1 MNRQKYIALMM
12 VAGLTLG
19 GITGVAHADEQTDLL
34 LGKANASIAA
44 ASVAVDEV
52 RSVIETGK
60 QQLAQIPASSELY
73 GEITQMTAEALKNW
87 KIATAALVTAK
98 ENAAK
103 ISTAPSSALAKE
115 YAVLATINSNIALSG
130 AKVVQTSLIFIDA
143 VANNKTEVFDII
155 RRAVEDS
162 LVAATKVQT
171 NYERMKAFIAKSK

>member
-1 MNRQKYIALMM
+1 MNRQKYITLMM
-12 VAGLTLG
+12 VAGLSLS
-19 GITGVAHADEQTDLL
+19 GITGVARADEQTDLL

-52 RSVIETGK
+52 RSAIEIGK
-60 QQLAQIPASSELY
+60 QQLAKIPTSSDLY
-73 GEITQMTAEALKNW
+73 GEITQMTAESLKNW
-87 KIATAALVTAK
+87 KIATAALEAAK
-98 ENAAK
+98 ANAAK
-103 ISTAPSSALAKE
+103 ISKAPSSALAKE
-115 YAVLATINSNIALSG
+115 YALLAIGDSNVALSG

-171 NYERMKAFIAKSK
+171 NCGRMKAFIAKSK